1 MQYSFTKTLFLLSG
15 LIVGHIATAQQANP
29 VVIASGGSSSKAIT
43 GYTIDC
49 TVGEVVIATA
59 GKEVVCTQGMHQAY
73 SVADY
78 PSTGFTLSATAG
90 DKNVLLSWKTTA
102 EINNAW
108 FFIERSTD
116 GIVFKV
122 IDSVRSLAPNGNS
135 SAPLL
140 YHYVDQ
146 QPVQGANH
154 YRLRQVSLN
163 GAIRYSNTVQI
174 SFVISSWFVQVYPNP
189 VQTTLHVKLYIDKPT
204 MVKYMLYTATG
215 QQLLMQTK
223 QYAVGYHDET
233 FNVSALKSGMY
244 VIAVRELFT
253 DRRLNVKV
261 FKQ

>member
-1 MQYSFTKTLFLLSG
+1 MQPFFIKTFLLLSG
-15 LIVGHIATAQQANP
+15 LIIGTITMAQQANP
-29 VVIASGGSSSKAIT
+29 VAIASGGASSKAIA

-49 TVGEVVIATA
+49 TVGEVVIATV
-59 GKEVVCTQGMHQAY
+59 GKNPICTQGIHQAY
-73 SVADY
+73 SDADY
-78 PSTGFTLSATAG
+78 PKTGFTLAATAG
-90 DKNVLLSWKTTA
+90 DKNVLLAWKTTA

-122 IDSVRSLAPNGNS
+122 IDSVRSLALGGNS

-146 QPVQGANH
+146 QPAQGTNH

-163 GAIRYSNTVQI
+163 GLISYSNTVQV
-174 SFVISSWFVQVYPNP
+174 SFVISNWFVQVYPNP

-215 QQLLMQTK
+215 QQLLIQTK

-233 FNVSALKSGMY
+233 FNVSGLRSGMY